1 MITIFD
7 NIAFIFWID
16 PGLLKLI
23 FMLFYFLPI
32 FIQSSYRRFTRWL
45 FFTTLFLWRT
55 PLPRIILI
63 LNIIEENE
71 GQNELYDKLDLIL
84 ENQKR
89 QEKLINKIENYLFK
103 NDQSKIQKLIKD
115 EIEKASDEFIKE
127 NLKLSFYFI
136 I

>member
-32 FIQSSYRRFTRWL
+32 FIQISYRRFTRWL

-84 ENQKR
+84 ENQKK

-127 NLKLSFYFI
+127 NLKPQN
-136 I
+136 

>member
-32 FIQSSYRRFTRWL
+32 FIQISYRNFTRWL
-45 FFTTLFLWRT
+45 FLTTLFFWRT

-127 NLKLSFYFI
+127 NLKPQS
-136 I
+136 

>member
-23 FMLFYFLPI
+23 FMLFYFLPT
-32 FIQSSYRRFTRWL
+32 FIQISYRRFTRWL

-127 NLKLSFYFI
+127 NLKPQS
-136 I
+136 

>member
-23 FMLFYFLPI
+23 FMLFYFFPI
-32 FIQSSYRRFTRWL
+32 FIQISYRRFTRWL

-127 NLKLSFYFI
+127 NLKPQS
-136 I
+136 

>member
-32 FIQSSYRRFTRWL
+32 FIQISYRRFTRWL

-63 LNIIEENE
+63 LNIIEVNE

-127 NLKLSFYFI
+127 NLKPQS
-136 I
+136 

>member
-16 PGLLKLI
+16 PGFLKLI

-32 FIQSSYRRFTRWL
+32 FIQISYRRFTRWL

-89 QEKLINKIENYLFK
+89 QEKLINKIENHLFK

-127 NLKLSFYFI
+127 NLKPQS
-136 I
+136 

>member
-1 MITIFD
+1 M
-7 NIAFIFWID
+7 
-16 PGLLKLI
+16 
-23 FMLFYFLPI
+23 PI
-32 FIQSSYRRFTRWL
+32 FIQISYRNFTRWL
-45 FFTTLFLWRT
+45 FLTTIFLWRT

-127 NLKLSFYFI
+127 NLKPQS
-136 I
+136 

>member
-32 FIQSSYRRFTRWL
+32 FIQISYRRFTRWL

-127 NLKLSFYFI
+127 NLKPQS
-136 I
+136 

>member
-32 FIQSSYRRFTRWL
+32 FIQISYRRFTRWL

-103 NDQSKIQKLIKD
+103 NGQSKIQKLIKD

-127 NLKLSFYFI
+127 NLKPQS
-136 I
+136 

>member
-23 FMLFYFLPI
+23 FILFYFLPI
-32 FIQSSYRRFTRWL
+32 FIQISYRRFTRWL

-127 NLKLSFYFI
+127 NLKPQS
-136 I
+136 

>member
-32 FIQSSYRRFTRWL
+32 FIQISYRRFTRWL
-45 FFTTLFLWRT
+45 FFTTLFLWWT

-71 GQNELYDKLDLIL
+71 GQNELHDKLDEIID
-84 ENQKR
+84 NQKK

-127 NLKLSFYFI
+127 NLKPQS
-136 I
+136 

>member
-32 FIQSSYRRFTRWL
+32 FIQISYRRFTRWL

-103 NDQSKIQKLIKD
+103 NNQSKIQKLIKD

-127 NLKLSFYFI
+127 NLKPQS
-136 I
+136 

>member
-32 FIQSSYRRFTRWL
+32 FIQISYRRFTRWL

-127 NLKLSFYFI
+127 NLKP
-136 I
+136 

>member
-16 PGLLKLI
+16 PGILKLI
-23 FMLFYFLPI
+23 FILFYFLPI
-32 FIQSSYRRFTRWL
+32 FIQISYRRFTRWL
-45 FFTTLFLWRT
+45 FFTTLSLWWT

-71 GQNELYDKLDLIL
+71 GQNELHDKLDEIID
-84 ENQKR
+84 NQKK

-127 NLKLSFYFI
+127 NLKPQS
-136 I
+136 

>member
-1 MITIFD
+1 
-7 NIAFIFWID
+7 
-16 PGLLKLI
+16 
-23 FMLFYFLPI
+23 MLFYFLPI
-32 FIQSSYRRFTRWL
+32 FIQISYRRFTRWL

-127 NLKLSFYFI
+127 NLKPQS
-136 I
+136 

>member
-16 PGLLKLI
+16 PGLLKLN

-32 FIQSSYRRFTRWL
+32 FIQISYRNFTRWL
-45 FFTTLFLWRT
+45 FLTTLFLWRT

-127 NLKLSFYFI
+127 NLKPQS
-136 I
+136 

>member
-32 FIQSSYRRFTRWL
+32 FIQISYRRFTRWL

-127 NLKLSFYFI
+127 NLKPQN
-136 I
+136 

>member
-7 NIAFIFWID
+7 NIALIFWID
-16 PGLLKLI
+16 PGLVKLI

-32 FIQSSYRRFTRWL
+32 FIQISYRRFTRWL

-127 NLKLSFYFI
+127 NLKPQS
-136 I
+136 

>member
-32 FIQSSYRRFTRWL
+32 FIQISYRRFTRWL

-127 NLKLSFYFI
+127 NLNPQS
-136 I
+136 

>member
-16 PGLLKLI
+16 PGLVKLI
-23 FMLFYFLPI
+23 FILFYFLPI
-32 FIQSSYRRFTRWL
+32 FIQISYRRFTRWL

-127 NLKLSFYFI
+127 NLKPQS
-136 I
+136 